1 MVNISVCDNGV
12 GIEHLKERDQHF
24 GIGIMH
30 ERASKL
36 AGMVVFS
43 SNDKLIVPNHIEPTE
58 NQLQNGTLTTTVT
71 DGELGIP
78 QGTKVT
84 LIFLLN
90 WSLHMGKPYSIL
102 VVDDHP
108 LLRKGICQLITSDPD
123 FSLFGEAGGGLDALS
138 AVATDEPDI
147 ILLDLNMKGM
157 TGLDTLNAMRQEG
170 VTSRIVIL
178 TVSDAK
184 QDVIRL
190 LRAGADGY
198 LLKDTEPDLLLEKLK
213 NAMLGHR
220 VISEEIE
227 EYLYEL
233 KNVADEQEWISSL
246 TPRELQILQ
255 QLAEGLS
262 NRMISEHLHISEG
275 TVKVHVKNLL
285 RKANAKS
292 RTEMAVRYLNN

>member
-1 MVNISVCDNGV
+1 
-12 GIEHLKERDQHF
+12 
-24 GIGIMH
+24 
-30 ERASKL
+30 
-36 AGMVVFS
+36 
-43 SNDKLIVPNHIEPTE
+43 
-58 NQLQNGTLTTTVT
+58 
-71 DGELGIP
+71 
-78 QGTKVT
+78 
-84 LIFLLN
+84 
-90 WSLHMGKPYSIL
+90 MGKPYSVL

-108 LLRKGICQLITSDPD
+108 LLRRGICQLIGSDKD
-123 FSLFGEAGGGLDALS
+123 FTLFGEAGSGLDALS
-138 AVATDEPDI
+138 AVANDEPDI

-157 TGLDTLNAMRQEG
+157 TGLDTLNGLRQEG

-213 NAMLGHR
+213 HAMLGHR
-220 VISEEIE
+220 VISEAVE
-227 EYLYEL
+227 EYLFEL
-233 KNVADEQEWISSL
+233 KNATDENEWIDAL
-246 TPRELQILQ
+246 TPRELQILE

-262 NRMISEHLHISEG
+262 NRLISEQLHISEG

-292 RTEMAVRYLNN
+292 RTEMAVRYLNR

>member
-1 MVNISVCDNGV
+1 
-12 GIEHLKERDQHF
+12 
-24 GIGIMH
+24 
-30 ERASKL
+30 
-36 AGMVVFS
+36 
-43 SNDKLIVPNHIEPTE
+43 
-58 NQLQNGTLTTTVT
+58 
-71 DGELGIP
+71 
-78 QGTKVT
+78 
-84 LIFLLN
+84 
-90 WSLHMGKPYSIL
+90 MGKPYSVL

-108 LLRKGICQLITSDPD
+108 LLRRGICQLIASDKD
-123 FSLFGEAGGGLDALS
+123 FTLFGEAGSGLDALS
-138 AVATDEPDI
+138 AVANDEPDI

-157 TGLDTLNAMRQEG
+157 TGLDTLNGLRQEG

-213 NAMLGHR
+213 HAMLGHR
-220 VISEEIE
+220 VISEAVE
-227 EYLYEL
+227 EYLFEL
-233 KNVADEQEWISSL
+233 KNATDENEWIDAL
-246 TPRELQILQ
+246 TPRELQILE

-262 NRMISEHLHISEG
+262 NRLISEQLHISEG

-292 RTEMAVRYLNN
+292 RTEMAVRYLNR

>member
-1 MVNISVCDNGV
+1 
-12 GIEHLKERDQHF
+12 
-24 GIGIMH
+24 
-30 ERASKL
+30 
-36 AGMVVFS
+36 
-43 SNDKLIVPNHIEPTE
+43 
-58 NQLQNGTLTTTVT
+58 
-71 DGELGIP
+71 
-78 QGTKVT
+78 
-84 LIFLLN
+84 
-90 WSLHMGKPYSIL
+90 MGKPYSVL

-108 LLRKGICQLITSDPD
+108 LLRRGICQLITSDGD
-123 FSLFGEAGGGLDALS
+123 FTLFGEAGTGLDALTALS
-138 AVATDEPDI
+138 DNEPDI

-157 TGLDTLNAMRQEG
+157 SGLDTLNAMRQEG

-198 LLKDTEPDLLLEKLK
+198 LLKDTEPDLLLDKLK

-220 VISEEIE
+220 VISEEVE

-233 KNVADEQEWISSL
+233 KNATDEQEWISSL

-262 NRMISEHLHISEG
+262 NRMISEQLHISEG

>member
-1 MVNISVCDNGV
+1 
-12 GIEHLKERDQHF
+12 
-24 GIGIMH
+24 
-30 ERASKL
+30 
-36 AGMVVFS
+36 
-43 SNDKLIVPNHIEPTE
+43 
-58 NQLQNGTLTTTVT
+58 
-71 DGELGIP
+71 
-78 QGTKVT
+78 
-84 LIFLLN
+84 
-90 WSLHMGKPYSIL
+90 MGKPYSIL

-198 LLKDTEPDLLLEKLK
+198 LLKDTEPDLLLKKLK

>member
-1 MVNISVCDNGV
+1 
-12 GIEHLKERDQHF
+12 
-24 GIGIMH
+24 
-30 ERASKL
+30 
-36 AGMVVFS
+36 
-43 SNDKLIVPNHIEPTE
+43 
-58 NQLQNGTLTTTVT
+58 
-71 DGELGIP
+71 
-78 QGTKVT
+78 
-84 LIFLLN
+84 
-90 WSLHMGKPYSIL
+90 MGKPYSVL

-108 LLRKGICQLITSDPD
+108 LLRKGICQLIASDQD
-123 FSLFGEAGGGLDALS
+123 FALFGEAGSGLDALT
-138 AVATDEPDI
+138 AVANDEPDI

-198 LLKDTEPDLLLEKLK
+198 LLKDTEPDLLLEQLK
-213 NAMLGHR
+213 DAMLGHR
-220 VISEEIE
+220 VISEEVE

-233 KNVADEQEWISSL
+233 KDAIDEQEWITSL

-262 NRMISEHLHISEG
+262 NRMISEQLHISEG

-292 RTEMAVRYLNN
+292 RTEMAVRYLNH

>member
-1 MVNISVCDNGV
+1 
-12 GIEHLKERDQHF
+12 
-24 GIGIMH
+24 
-30 ERASKL
+30 
-36 AGMVVFS
+36 
-43 SNDKLIVPNHIEPTE
+43 
-58 NQLQNGTLTTTVT
+58 
-71 DGELGIP
+71 
-78 QGTKVT
+78 
-84 LIFLLN
+84 
-90 WSLHMGKPYSIL
+90 MGKPYSIL

-198 LLKDTEPDLLLEKLK
+198 LLKDTEPDLLPEKLK

-255 QLAEGLS
+255 QLAEGLN